1 MSLTRKKNAN
11 EKNGERHELGIEVEG
26 RLRTSDS
33 VRHSTYMLA
42 VEEKFICRLDA
53 MHCPT
58 HNSVNPI
65 VYCIM
70 GLVSRGPFRARGFR
84 ESTSGNSIF
93 LLPFFFPF
101 IIHVHVLVYV
111 WSSDD
116 ICIRIGGP
124 SDASASGCKEERGLA
139 GGGPADVD
147 PDAKRRT
154 GGSLA
159 PMPTTTATRRLA

>member
-26 RLRTSDS
+26 RLRGTSDS

-53 MHCPT
+53 MHSPT

-70 GLVSRGPFRARGFR
+70 GLVSRGPFRARAFENPRPG
-84 ESTSGNSIF
+84 I
-93 LLPFFFPF
+93 PFFFFHSFPF

-116 ICIRIGGP
+116 ICIRIGGH
-124 SDASASGCKEERGLA
+124 SDASASGCKEERSLA